1 VSEQRSFSF
10 PDDIVID
17 QRIIESNRKFRAIPP
32 YAVRVM
38 AKLFSMGKSVVKKW
52 TSRKR

>member
-1 VSEQRSFSF
+1 VRDGYLFE
-10 PDDIVID
+10 VHAD
-17 QRIIESNRKFRAIPP
+17 QKTVEASYKFRAIPP

-38 AKLFSMGKSVVKKW
+38 AKLFSMGKGVVKKW